1 MKPLALASTLA
12 VTVTF
17 VAAAGAQSRAE
28 VRAPWEI
35 DLGLGLGN
43 AVCDSSKPDSDCPVA
58 GAGTFF
64 LGGAWRFHPHWAV
77 GLELAYWGY
86 KVRESWRGQLVDS
99 ATDVKLSSAYIAALA
114 RWYWFD
120 HGTID
125 PYLTFGLGVGSFD
138 AKASNAYATYE
149 FKASGS
155 VWPLGIGV
163 EWQLGDVFRLGPQLL
178 WYLHVSNTICEN
190 SVCRSAGKNADGS
203 REGIALPWRLALSG
217 TFTLGNR

>member
-1 MKPLALASTLA
+1 MRILPLALALA
-12 VTVTF
+12 ATVTVAA
-17 VAAAGAQSRAE
+17 VAWAQSREE
-28 VRAPWEI
+28 VRAPWET

-43 AVCDSSKPDSDCPVA
+43 AVCDSKKPDSDCPVA

-86 KVRESWRGQLVDS
+86 KVRESWRGQLADS

-120 HGTID
+120 HGNID

-138 AKASNAYATYE
+138 ATASNAYATYE

-163 EWQLGDVFRLGPQLL
+163 EWQLGDVLRLGPQLL
-178 WYLHVSNTICEN
+178 WYLHVSSTICEN
-190 SVCRSAGKNADGS
+190 SVCRSAGRSPDGS

-217 TFTLGNR
+217 TFTLGSR

>member
-1 MKPLALASTLA
+1 MKTLPSVLALVASVTL
-12 VTVTF
+12 TG
-17 VAAAGAQSRAE
+17 AATAQSRAE
-28 VRAPWEI
+28 LRAPWEI

-43 AVCDSSKPDSDCPVA
+43 AVCDSKKPDSDCPVA
-58 GAGTFF
+58 GAGTLF

-86 KVRESWRGQLVDS
+86 KVRESWRGQLTDS

-125 PYLTFGLGVGSFD
+125 PYVTFGLGVGSFD
-138 AKASNAYATYE
+138 AQASNAYATYE

-163 EWQLGDVFRLGPQLL
+163 EWQLGDAFRLGPQML
-178 WYLHVSNTICEN
+178 WCLQVSSRICEN
-190 SVCRSAGKNADGS
+190 AVCRSAGTNADGS
-203 REGIALPWRLALSG
+203 REGIALPWRLVLSG
-217 TFTLGNR
+217 TFTLGSR